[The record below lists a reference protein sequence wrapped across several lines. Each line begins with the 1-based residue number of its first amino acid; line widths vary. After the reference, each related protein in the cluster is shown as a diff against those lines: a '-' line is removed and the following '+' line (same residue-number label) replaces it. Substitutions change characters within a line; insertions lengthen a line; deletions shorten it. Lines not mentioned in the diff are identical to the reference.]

1 VAFVARDSLYF
12 HRDFRRLWVSDTTS
26 QFGTFVGQTVLPI
39 LAATTLAATP
49 FEMGLLT
56 AAETAAFLLIGLPA
70 GVWVDR
76 MRRRQLMVRADITRA
91 ALLFSVPIAWWA
103 GWLTLTQLIV
113 AGLLIGVCTVF
124 FDIAYQS
131 YLPSLISRER
141 LVEGNS
147 KLQATQ
153 SVAQVAGP
161 GIGGLLA
168 QLAGAANAALVTGVG
183 FVTSALFLW
192 RIKAVEPEP
201 IPHENPR
208 LWPQIAEGL
217 RFVFG
222 NKNLRAIVGS
232 TATSN
237 FAGGAFTAV
246 QVLFLIHDVGLPPA
260 AVGIMLTASG
270 AGGVLAALAS
280 GPLTRRIGQARAIWL
295 IPLVTWPAAL
305 FVPFAEPGWRVGFA
319 VLGPLIYSF
328 GGIVYNIAQVS
339 YRQAICPD
347 RLLGRMNASVRFV
360 VWGTIPLGGLTGGLL
375 GEWLGLRGTI
385 WAACLLMSVAALWV
399 VCSPLRHL
407 RDIPMHQEAIPAHQV
422 SSS

>member
-1 VAFVARDSLYF
+1 VRRDSLLF
-12 HRDFRRLWVSDTTS
+12 HHDFRRLWASDTVS

-39 LAATTLAATP
+39 LAATALAATP
-49 FEMGLLT
+49 FQMGLLT

-76 MRRRQLMVRADITRA
+76 LRRRKLMLRADFARA
-91 ALLFSVPIAWWA
+91 ALLLTVPIAWWA

-113 AGLLIGVCTVF
+113 VALVVGACTVF

-161 GIGGLLA
+161 GLGGLLT
-168 QLAGAANAALVTGVG
+168 QLASAANAVLITGIG
-183 FVTSALFLW
+183 FLTSALCLW

-201 IPHENPR
+201 EPHENPR
-208 LWPQIAEGL
+208 LWPQTMEGL

-222 NKNLRAIVGS
+222 NSTLRAIVRATS
-232 TATSN
+232 TAN
-237 FAGGAFTAV
+237 FAGGAFNAV

-260 AVGIMLTASG
+260 AVGIMLASSG
-270 AGGVLAALAS
+270 AGGVLAALAAS
-280 GPLTRRIGQARAIWL
+280 TLTRWIGQARSIWL
-295 IPLVTWPAAL
+295 VPLLTWPAAL
-305 FVPFAEPGWRVGFA
+305 MVPLAEPGWRIGLA
-319 VLGPLIYSF
+319 IIGPLIYSF

-375 GEWLGLRGTI
+375 GEWLGLRGTV
-385 WAACLLMSVAALWV
+385 WAACGLMAVAALWV
-399 VCSPLRHL
+399 TCSPLRHL
-407 RDIPMHQEAIPAHQV
+407 RDIPMPAHHEAAAAHQA